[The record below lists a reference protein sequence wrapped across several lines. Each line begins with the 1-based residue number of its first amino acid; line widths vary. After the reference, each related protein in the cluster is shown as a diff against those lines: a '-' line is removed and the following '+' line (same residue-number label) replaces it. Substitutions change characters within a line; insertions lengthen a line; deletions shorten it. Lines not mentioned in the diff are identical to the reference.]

1 MRVLFTGRF
10 LAGGGGVYSGYA
22 GGSDDVGVMK
32 NPLERMITVRVLDDA
47 GEYPVRTLS
56 GSSTFVNRMA

>member
-1 MRVLFTGRF
+1 
-10 LAGGGGVYSGYA
+10 
-22 GGSDDVGVMK
+22 MK

-56 GSSTFVNRMA
+56 GSSKFVNGMA